1 MESFG
6 VFGLESSKTRCI
18 ELAADITEITDLVS
32 SSSESSESAVG
43 GVCLLLSEEVVVN
56 CWELLLLLFCS

>member
-32 SSSESSESAVG
+32 SSSESSESAALF
-43 GVCLLLSEEVVVN
+43 CLLLSEEVVVN

>member
-32 SSSESSESAVG
+32 SSSESSESAALF
-43 GVCLLLSEEVVVN
+43 CSLLSEEVVVN
-56 CWELLLLLFCS
+56 FWELLLLLFCS